1 MSERYDGD
9 NNVDE
14 EEEEEDEEEER
25 RKRGRRGG
33 DRVRRRVPQK
43 HPVVFTVQPIT
54 IF

>member
-1 MSERYDGD
+1 MSERDDGD
-9 NNVDE
+9 NNVDGE
-14 EEEEEDEEEER
+14 EEEER
-25 RKRGRRGG
+25 RKRGRRRG

>member
-1 MSERYDGD
+1 MSERDDGD

-14 EEEEEDEEEER
+14 EEEEEEEER

-33 DRVRRRVPQK
+33 DRVSRRVPQK

>member
-1 MSERYDGD
+1 MSERDDGD

-14 EEEEEDEEEER
+14 EEEEEEER